1 MIYDHSMANYNTIT
15 KRSHSITLFNE
26 KYLSGYSFPLDSD
39 CIIIYKER
47 YSMEQ
52 YFIYKW

>member
-39 CIIIYKER
+39 CIII
-47 YSMEQ
+47 
-52 YFIYKW
+52 